1 MNLEDH
7 WAISSARTRDSEGF
21 RGSRSGRGGA
31 DGDRIGRAGRHPGN
45 VTRKPNFAALGALTG
60 LNPGKLEGIAN
71 GWVPSEKD
79 LSVAGVAPESRPR
92 TTT

>member
-1 MNLEDH
+1 MAALE
-7 WAISSARTRDSEGF
+7 AS
-21 RGSRSGRGGA
+21 
-31 DGDRIGRAGRHPGN
+31 GN

-79 LSVAGVAPESRPR
+79 LSRWLELRLI
-92 TTT
+92 TTTNNDMTVNCYLVWDEVSREATLFDTGWNAEPIWR